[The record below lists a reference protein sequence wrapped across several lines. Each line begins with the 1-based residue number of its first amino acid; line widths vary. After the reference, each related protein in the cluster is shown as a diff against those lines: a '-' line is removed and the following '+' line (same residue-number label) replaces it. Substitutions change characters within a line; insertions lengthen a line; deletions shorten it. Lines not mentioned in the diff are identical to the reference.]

1 MKCPSCHNPDTS
13 VLDSR
18 VTDEG
23 LAIRRRR
30 ECDKCGYRFSTIEE
44 VEILNMTV
52 VKRDSRREPYS
63 RDKVENGLKK
73 ALEKRP
79 MTSDRLKR
87 LIAQIERDIQIRGR
101 IEITTQDIGEI
112 IMKRLHKVDQV
123 AYIRFA
129 SVYRQFQDVASFQ
142 QELNK
147 LQTKQK
153 PKSSIS

>member
-1 MKCPSCHNPDTS
+1 
-13 VLDSR
+13 

-30 ECDKCGYRFSTIEE
+30 ECDKCGYRFSTVEE

-52 VKRDSRREPYS
+52 VKRDGRREPYA
-63 RDKVENGLKK
+63 RVKVENGLQK

-101 IEITTQDIGEI
+101 VEITTQHIGEI

-147 LQTKQK
+147 LLPTSKK
-153 PKSSIS
+153 AKS

>member
-1 MKCPSCHNPDTS
+1 
-13 VLDSR
+13 
-18 VTDEG
+18 
-23 LAIRRRR
+23 
-30 ECDKCGYRFSTIEE
+30 
-44 VEILNMTV
+44 
-52 VKRDSRREPYS
+52 
-63 RDKVENGLKK
+63 
-73 ALEKRP
+73 

-101 IEITTQDIGEI
+101 VEITTQHIGEI

-147 LQTKQK
+147 LQTKAK
-153 PKSSIS
+153 KSTTSTS